1 MPRNNKLDNP
11 AGHQITIMLNL
22 GQPGKQSV
30 LTPPEKPGKS
40 IEEEV
45 RESLEL
51 IESGHAS
58 SVEWRAL
65 RSLYSSLTK
74 MTQNS
79 RIKQLRKQI
88 KPVLSKYGYHVE

>member
-1 MPRNNKLDNP
+1 MQKDRDP

-22 GQPGKQSV
+22 GHPGSQSR
-30 LTPPEKPGKS
+30 LTPPEKPSKS

-51 IESGHAS
+51 VESGHAS

-65 RSLYSSLTK
+65 RGLYASLVKLP
-74 MTQNS
+74 QNS

-88 KPVLSKYGYHVE
+88 KPVLSKYGYHLE